1 MVRFD
6 CRRYI
11 NIRSFKKKKERY
23 KGNGERFRRLP
34 KKKNYWQQDITHREH
49 AWNLAKALGITV
61 VTAWLYYHSLW
72 TAWLLFPLFFWHY
85 FMMEEEYAKKK
96 ELDFQIQFK
105 EAIQAVSSALNT
117 GYSVENAFRE
127 AQKELKM
134 IYPETAR
141 ISKELTVITRQLRI
155 QVPMEQILEEFGLRV
170 QTEDVRN
177 FVTVFTAAK
186 KSGGNMIAIIQ
197 DTVRQISGKIDVK
210 REIDTILA
218 AKRYEFRV
226 MSAIPYAIIGYMSLS
241 FPQFMDSLY
250 GNIFGIGVMTVCL
263 GIYIGAYYLGIRLI
277 RIEV

>member
-34 KKKNYWQQDITHREH
+34 IKKNYWQQDITHREH

-127 AQKELKM
+127 GSQVDLAGDGKDFK
-134 IYPETAR
+134 R
-141 ISKELTVITRQLRI
+141 IDGHYQTVT
-155 QVPMEQILEEFGLRV
+155 
-170 QTEDVRN
+170 D
-177 FVTVFTAAK
+177 
-186 KSGGNMIAIIQ
+186 SGTDGA
-197 DTVRQISGKIDVK
+197 D
-210 REIDTILA
+210 
-218 AKRYEFRV
+218 FR
-226 MSAIPYAIIGYMSLS
+226 
-241 FPQFMDSLY
+241 
-250 GNIFGIGVMTVCL
+250 
-263 GIYIGAYYLGIRLI
+263 GIRTSCSDGGCPEFCNSI
-277 RIEV
+277 YGGEEERGQYDCDYTGYGETD